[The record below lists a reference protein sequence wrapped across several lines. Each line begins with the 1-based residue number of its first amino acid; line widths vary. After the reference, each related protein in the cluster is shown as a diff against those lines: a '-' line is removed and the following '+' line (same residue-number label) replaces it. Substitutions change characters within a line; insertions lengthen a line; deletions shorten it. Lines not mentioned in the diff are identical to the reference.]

1 MWRPWWFR
9 ALSILLWAVIFAVL
23 TAILSV
29 LVTSIWYLVT
39 LIFTGLVIPV
49 FWKAFLVVWG
59 ILLLLTEIP
68 FIGFFLF
75 IEAEA
80 KIRDIRLRRIWRE
93 KKRVAEARSRGEYP
107 EEEALEMAKRA
118 AELDTQ
124 EGLGEIEVVTH
135 PDQEE

>member
-1 MWRPWWFR
+1 MWSLLSWKEK
-9 ALSILLWAVIFAVL
+9 ALAILLWAVIFAVL

-39 LIFTGLVIPV
+39 LVFTGLAIPG

-80 KIRDIRLRRIWRE
+80 MIRDIRLRRLWRE
-93 KKRVAEARSRGEYP
+93 KKRVAEARSRKECS
-107 EEEALEMAKRA
+107 EEEAIEIAKRA
-118 AELDTQ
+118 AELNDQ
-124 EGLGEIEVVTH
+124 EGLGEIKVVT
-135 PDQEE
+135 DQEE